1 MRITIFGS
9 SIVSSY
15 WNGAATYY
23 RGICKAL
30 SSLGHEIVFVEP
42 DAYGRQQHR
51 DMIEDPDYVDV
62 RVTRSWEEMERELKQ
77 AETSDLV
84 AKCSGVGVY
93 DMELEQSVSALS
105 EKTLTAFWDV
115 DAPTTLEQAFS
126 QPDWYF
132 NKLVPRF
139 DAILTYGGGPPVQQ
153 GYSSLGAKAVHLVY
167 NAMDP
172 DEYQPVIPSEEFRC
186 DLMLMAN
193 RLPDREERIKSIFF
207 KAAEMAPEINF
218 ILGGEGWGDY
228 SFPPNVR
235 YIGHVPTAL
244 HTTVN
249 SSADFVLNINR
260 LAMVSYGYSPPTRVF
275 EAAGCAACL
284 ITDYWQGIEQFLEP
298 DREVLVIRDACE
310 LVDVLRN
317 VSPERAEEIG
327 KNAYRRV
334 ISDHTYQARAKQ
346 LDKVIKQM
354 HKCETQAV

>member
-1 MRITIFGS
+1 VADTSLLFSTIAELGRLLRARK
-9 SIVSSY
+9 VSSVELTRL
-15 WNGAATYY
+15 ALEALET
-23 RGICKAL
+23 RGRAL
-30 SSLGHEIVFVEP
+30 NAV
-42 DAYGRQQHR
+42 A
-51 DMIEDPDYVDV
+51 
-62 RVTRSWEEMERELKQ
+62 EL
-77 AETSDLV
+77 
-84 AKCSGVGVY
+84 
-93 DMELEQSVSALS
+93 
-105 EKTLTAFWDV
+105 
-115 DAPTTLEQAFS
+115 
-126 QPDWYF
+126 
-132 NKLVPRF
+132 
-139 DAILTYGGGPPVQQ
+139 
-153 GYSSLGAKAVHLVY
+153 
-167 NAMDP
+167 
-172 DEYQPVIPSEEFRC
+172 
-186 DLMLMAN
+186 
-193 RLPDREERIKSIFF
+193 
-207 KAAEMAPEINF
+207 APELRF